1 MNWARLYFGTPI
13 VVLGV
18 LLLLDGAD
26 VLDAGDIISTWWPV
40 ALIGAGL
47 LALIANP
54 RHWPVP
60 VVIIVGGTAILLRTT
75 DVVDSLSL
83 IIPALVIVVGLFV
96 IFGLGFGLNRSETGD
111 RVSSFNM
118 FSGNEIASHSVNFE
132 GGNVGAIFGGTEI
145 DLRDAMPAPEASL
158 DVFVAFGGVEVKV
171 PEGWRVDMDGM
182 PLFGGFENVTAK
194 ETLSGDAP
202 SLNIHA
208 TALFGGIEVKH

>member
-1 MNWARLYFGTPI
+1 MNWARLYFGSLI

-26 VLDAGDIISTWWPV
+26 VLDAGEVISTWWPV
-40 ALIGAGL
+40 ALIGAGG

-96 IFGLGFGLNRSETGD
+96 IFGLGFGRSASDTGD
-111 RVSSFNM
+111 RVSSFSM
-118 FSGNEIASHSVNFE
+118 FSGTEIASHSTSFE

-145 DLRDAMPAPEASL
+145 DLRDAVPSEDASL
-158 DVFVAFGGVEVKV
+158 DVFVAFGGVEVRV
-171 PEGWRVDMDGM
+171 PEGWRVDMNGL
-182 PLFGGFENVTAK
+182 PLFGGFENVTTK

-202 SLNIHA
+202 SLDVHG
-208 TALFGGIEVKH
+208 TALFGGIEIKH